1 MPPEPVFH
9 QEMLPTSSLPSQYSG
24 QSIDYRYLD
33 DVLLA
38 KAEELM
44 RKLLHK
50 LTVSFLWPA
59 AH

>member
-9 QEMLPTSSLPSQYSG
+9 LVILPSSSFPSQYSG

-38 KAEELM
+38 KAELM
-44 RKLLHK
+44 RKLLLK